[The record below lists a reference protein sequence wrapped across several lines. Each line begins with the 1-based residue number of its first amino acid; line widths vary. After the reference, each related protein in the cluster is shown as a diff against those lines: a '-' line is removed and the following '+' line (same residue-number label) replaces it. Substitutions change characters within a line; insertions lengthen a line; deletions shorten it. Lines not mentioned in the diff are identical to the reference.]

1 VRRLDHTIGP
11 AKIVIENNDRFI
23 NQLFWRTTSYHRKFL
38 FLLLERDLTNSK
50 LVSRNRSLAKRWS
63 RPDPSAS
70 RRTLP
75 RDRRQIECDP
85 GSYWKYGRATA
96 AFVGSDLDQA
106 CCQFAHP
113 AQPPQICQAIN
124 KRGYAPNL
132 ANARSGLSPASKIRK
147 TDSNRHSRNLR
158 KFALFIARLAA
169 SHA

>member
-50 LVSRNRSLAKRWS
+50 
-63 RPDPSAS
+63 
-70 RRTLP
+70 
-75 RDRRQIECDP
+75 
-85 GSYWKYGRATA
+85 YGRATA

-113 AQPPQICQAIN
+113 AQPPQICQAVN
-124 KRGYAPNL
+124 KEVMPL
-132 ANARSGLSPASKIRK
+132 
-147 TDSNRHSRNLR
+147 T
-158 KFALFIARLAA
+158 
-169 SHA
+169 